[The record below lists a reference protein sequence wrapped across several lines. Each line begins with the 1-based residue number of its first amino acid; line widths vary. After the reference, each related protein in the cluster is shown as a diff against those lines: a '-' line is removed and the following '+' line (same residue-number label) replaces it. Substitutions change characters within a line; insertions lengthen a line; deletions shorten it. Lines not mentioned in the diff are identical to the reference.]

1 MRRTDVLSENLM
13 PENEIPVEV
22 ATPPVHDNPAVAM
35 PTQTIRRNMAS
46 LVLLE
51 TTFWTG
57 SADINLALQ
66 PLLVY
71 LGASNKMIGWVNGA
85 VFMGLIGVLLSPWI
99 TRRFPYKKWYLFVGN
114 VPYLAAIAAMGVL
127 SVYSRELG
135 FTHHTLLLWVFGL
148 YLTHWFFG
156 GFVTLPCTEYIA
168 ACIPM
173 SHRGRLTGYAYS
185 AAGGTAIGA
194 ALLGKWILQTQ
205 PKPASFGLVL
215 LLGWLFC
222 QLGYTSAL
230 FAKETRTPVED
241 SPNPYSREMFKALW
255 RDKPYV
261 KLLIL
266 YGLYST
272 FFYTT
277 TFNFIS
283 IYGFKQVKMALWTTA
298 IITIVAQVSK
308 LITSAPMG
316 LLIDRLTPKR
326 TLPYIFFTAAAAW
339 IAPIA
344 VPWIWHLCGDPAVF
358 APRDLHLLRWVVH
371 IPSFTQNIVEALGV
385 YVGMALGTICVT
397 GLISAQTALI
407 CGLPSPENRAGHFT
421 IQVILMYVALTV
433 GPIMLGYLCDWLPY
447 RTVFILM
454 TGISLLFYPLG
465 RIMLRDLPDDLRG
478 YS

>member
-1 MRRTDVLSENLM
+1 MTEIDSPTVACLDTPGPEVM
-13 PENEIPVEV
+13 PEKV
-22 ATPPVHDNPAVAM
+22 
-35 PTQTIRRNMAS
+35 IRRNMIS
-46 LVLLE
+46 LVMLE

-66 PLLVY
+66 PLLVF
-71 LGASNKMIGWVNGA
+71 LGASNAMIGYVNGA

-99 TRRFPYKKWYLFVGN
+99 TRRFPFKKWYLFGGN
-114 VPYLAAIAAMGVL
+114 IPYLTAIAVMGIL
-127 SVYSRELG
+127 AVYSVRLG
-135 FTHHTLLLWVFGL
+135 FSHHTLLLWVFGL

-215 LLGWLFC
+215 LLGWAFC

-230 FAKETRTPVED
+230 FAKETRTPVEQ
-241 SPNPYSREMFKALW
+241 SPPPYSREMFAALW

-283 IYGFKQVKMALWTTA
+283 IYGFKQVKMALWTAA
-298 IITIVAQVSK
+298 IMTIVAQVSK
-308 LITSAPMG
+308 LVTSAPMG
-316 LLIDRLTPKR
+316 LFIDRLTPKR

-339 IAPIA
+339 VAPI
-344 VPWIWHLCGDPAVF
+344 L
-358 APRDLHLLRWVVH
+358 
-371 IPSFTQNIVEALGV
+371 IPGALGV
-385 YVGMALGTICVT
+385 YAGMALGTICVT

-407 CGLPSPENRAGHFT
+407 CGLPSPEHRAGHFT
-421 IQVILMYVALTV
+421 VQIILMYLALTI
-433 GPIMLGYLCDWLPY
+433 GPIMIGYMCDWLPY
-447 RTVFILM
+447 KTVFLLM
-454 TGISLLFYPLG
+454 AGVSLAFFPFAKY
-465 RIMLRDLPDDLRG
+465 MLRGMPDDLRA